1 MAKVII
7 TLEDRED
14 DGDWE
19 MCLHSR
25 IEFVPPLA
33 ENHTLTQAQM
43 VGCLLMELLQ
53 KGDET

>member
-33 ENHTLTQAQM
+33 ENHTLTQGANGGLF
-43 VGCLLMELLQ
+43 VDGVIT
-53 KGDET
+53 KR